1 MAQTVDVIFDG
12 LVFRPLEPLDIAPNT
27 RLQITLSIDGLEL
40 MDPAESCSA
49 QGADNEDE
57 SLNLN
62 HYISE
67 HYIYSDFYH
76 SGK

>member
-12 LVFRPLEPLDIAPNT
+12 LVFRPLEPLDITPNT

-40 MDPAESCSA
+40 TNSTELLSAEETDN
-49 QGADNEDE
+49 ADETE
-57 SLNLN
+57 ALNR
-62 HYISE
+62 YISE